1 MAFEEAAG
9 GSEGNGSV
17 VTRNVSPA
25 PSQSELVKIGV

>member
-1 MAFEEAAG
+1 MAPEAAAG
-9 GSEGNGSV
+9 GTDGNGSV